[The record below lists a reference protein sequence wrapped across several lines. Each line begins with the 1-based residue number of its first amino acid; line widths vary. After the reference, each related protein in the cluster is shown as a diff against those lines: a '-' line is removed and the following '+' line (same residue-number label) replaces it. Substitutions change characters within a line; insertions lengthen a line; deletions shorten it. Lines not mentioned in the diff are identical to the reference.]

1 MLNFRVSGEGKTI
14 VFIHGFLESLTM
26 WDYLP
31 LQELG
36 TRNILIDLPGH
47 GISSLTDKSDKP
59 SIDFMADE
67 VISVLSHLKITEFSI
82 VGHSMGAYVGLEV
95 KQKMANCKLLV
106 LLNSNFWCDNEQKK
120 IDRLRVVKIV
130 LKAKN
135 IFVNEAIPNL
145 FWKPELHKDE
155 IKKLKDEAL
164 KMSSEAITYATL
176 AMRERKDF
184 SKEIHQNPSGYVLI
198 HGAYDKLVSIS
209 DLESRINS
217 RKQLHIIAN
226 AGHMSHIENS
236 DVIMGILK
244 SSFNCFN

>member
-14 VFIHGFLESLTM
+14 VFLHGFLESLTM

-31 LQELG
+31 LQQLG
-36 TRNILIDLPGH
+36 SRNIFIDLPGH

-59 SIDFMADE
+59 SIDFIADE

>member
-31 LQELG
+31 LQQLG
-36 TRNILIDLPGH
+36 SRNIFIDLPGH

-59 SIDFMADE
+59 SIDFIADE

>member
-1 MLNFRVSGEGKTI
+1 
-14 VFIHGFLESLTM
+14 
-26 WDYLP
+26 
-31 LQELG
+31 
-36 TRNILIDLPGH
+36 
-47 GISSLTDKSDKP
+47 
-59 SIDFMADE
+59 
-67 VISVLSHLKITEFSI
+67 
-82 VGHSMGAYVGLEV
+82 
-95 KQKMANCKLLV
+95 
-106 LLNSNFWCDNEQKK
+106 
-120 IDRLRVVKIV
+120 VKIV

-164 KMSSEAITYATL
+164 KMSSEAIAYATL

-184 SKEIHQNPSGYVLI
+184 SKEIYQNQSDYIII
-198 HGAYDKLVSIS
+198 HGELDKLVSIS

-217 RKQLHIIAN
+217 RKQLNIITN

-236 DVIMGILK
+236 DEIMGILK

>member
-14 VFIHGFLESLTM
+14 VFLHGFLESLTM

-31 LQELG
+31 LGQLG
-36 TRNILIDLPGH
+36 SRNIFIDLPGH
-47 GISSLTDKSDKP
+47 GKSALTDKSEHP
-59 SIDFMADE
+59 SIEFMADE
-67 VISVLSHLKITEFSI
+67 VIAVLAHLKVAEFSL
-82 VGHSMGAYVGLEV
+82 VGHSMGAYVGLLI
-95 KQKMANCKLLV
+95 KQKLESCNLLV

-130 LKAKN
+130 LKAKS

-145 FWKPELHKDE
+145 FWKAELHKDE

-164 KMSSEAITYATL
+164 KMSSEAIVYATL

-184 SKEIHQNPSGYVLI
+184 SKEVNQNQSDYVLI

-217 RKQLHIIAN
+217 RKQLHIITN

-236 DVIMGILK
+236 EEIMQVLSK
-244 SSFNCFN
+244 LF

>member
-14 VFIHGFLESLTM
+14 VFLHGFLESLTM
-26 WDYLP
+26 WDNLP
-31 LQELG
+31 LEQLG
-36 TRNILIDLPGH
+36 SRNIFIDLPGH
-47 GISSLTDKSDKP
+47 GKSPLTDKSDHA
-59 SIDFMADE
+59 SLEFMADE
-67 VISVLSHLKITEFSI
+67 VIAILAHLEVTEFSL
-82 VGHSMGAYVGLEV
+82 VGHSMGAYVGLLI
-95 KQKMANCKLLV
+95 KQKLESCNLLV

-135 IFVNEAIPNL
+135 IFINEAIPNL

-164 KMSSEAITYATL
+164 KMSSEAIVYSTL

-184 SKEIHQNPSGYVLI
+184 SKEIQQNPSGYVLI

-236 DVIMGILK
+236 DEIMEVLYKI
-244 SSFNCFN
+244 FF

>member
-14 VFIHGFLESLTM
+14 VFLHGFLESLTM

-31 LQELG
+31 LQQFG
-36 TRNILIDLPGH
+36 SRNIFIDLPGH
-47 GISSLTDKSDKP
+47 GKSPLTDKSDHA
-59 SIDFMADE
+59 SLEFMADE
-67 VISVLSHLKITEFSI
+67 VISVLAYLEVADFSL
-82 VGHSMGAYVGLEV
+82 VGHSMGAYVGLLV
-95 KQKMANCKLLV
+95 RQKLESCNLLV

-135 IFVNEAIPNL
+135 IFINEAIPNL

-155 IKKLKDEAL
+155 IKKLKEEAL
-164 KMSSEAITYATL
+164 KMSSEAIVYATL

-198 HGAYDKLVSIS
+198 HRAYDKLVLIS

-217 RKQLHIIAN
+217 LTQLNIITN

-236 DVIMGILK
+236 EEIMAVLSKI
-244 SSFNCFN
+244 FF

>member
-1 MLNFRVSGEGKTI
+1 MINFRVSGEGKTI
-14 VFIHGFLESLTM
+14 VFLHGFLESLTM

-31 LQELG
+31 LEQLG
-36 TRNILIDLPGH
+36 SRNIFIDLPGH
-47 GISSLTDKSDKP
+47 GKSPLTDNSEHA
-59 SIDFMADE
+59 SLEFMADE
-67 VISVLSHLKITEFSI
+67 VIAVLAHLEVTEFSL
-82 VGHSMGAYVGLEV
+82 VGHSMGAYVGLLV
-95 KQKMANCKLLV
+95 KQKLESSNFLV

-135 IFVNEAIPNL
+135 IFINEAIPNL

-164 KMSSEAITYATL
+164 KMSSEAIAYATL
-176 AMRERKDF
+176 AMRDRKDF
-184 SKEIHQNPSGYVLI
+184 SKEILENPLEYMLI
-198 HGAYDKLVSIS
+198 HGTHDKLVSIS

-217 RKQLHIIAN
+217 LTQLNIITN

-236 DVIMGILK
+236 DEIMEILYK
-244 SSFNCFN
+244 IFF

>member
-14 VFIHGFLESLTM
+14 VFIHGFIESLTM

-31 LQELG
+31 LQQLG
-36 TRNILIDLPGH
+36 SRNIFIDLPGH
-47 GISSLTDKSDKP
+47 GKSPLTDKSDKP

-82 VGHSMGAYVGLEV
+82 VGHSMGAYVGLLI
-95 KQKMANCKLLV
+95 KQKLESCHLLV

-120 IDRLRVVKIV
+120 IERLRVVKIV

-145 FWKPELHKDE
+145 FWKPELHKIA
-155 IKKLKDEAL
+155 IKNLQAEAH
-164 KMSSEAITYATL
+164 KMSAEAIAYATL
-176 AMRERKDF
+176 AMRDRKDF

-198 HGAYDKLVSIS
+198 HGALDKLVLSSELKNSAI
-209 DLESRINS
+209 S
-217 RKQLHIIAN
+217 RKQLHIISN

-236 DVIMGILK
+236 EEIMAVLSKIL
-244 SSFNCFN
+244 F